1 MMPLITADYKVE
13 GGVHF
18 NSLKTEVLKNKKDS
32 LSKYRGKEREVV
44 DIIKVSFN
52 LNSKLYRN

>member
-1 MMPLITADYKVE
+1 MPLITADYKME

-18 NSLKTEVLKNKKDS
+18 NSLKTEVLKNKMDS
-32 LSKYRGKEREVV
+32 LSKCRGKEREVV

-52 LNSKLYRN
+52 LKILLF